1 MHRLTS
7 SLRSVPLA
15 DTAARAEAVAAGLG
29 ITRVTDTTWLDSVG
43 IPVFASVRPSAAP
56 GSLCV
61 NAGKG
66 VRPEEA
72 RVGALMEAIEFARAE
87 YGARTVEVFDSTPH
101 EVASQPG
108 AEFDFVDLCPLL
120 GRQVDPHGRL
130 VCVMAE
136 DIVDGTRIAL
146 PAELVFSPYK
156 ENPGQRIF
164 GTSTNGLSSGNTVE
178 EATLHGLAEVIE
190 RDVNAFNHIAD
201 RSRLVKLDNPP
212 PEIAELVAKVEA
224 AGLRAVLRYTPNEF
238 GLPYVAGFILEPGD
252 DVPIAIA
259 HGAGLHPVR
268 DIAAVRGLCEAA
280 QSRLTG
286 IHGGRDDLL
295 AGGRY
300 TPRAGDVAALRARV
314 TDATDAVRYS
324 EIPTHPVTSIDSALQ
339 LLLDRLQRKVYRVI
353 LSTMDS
359 LAAVRVIVPGL
370 ESLTHGLNRV
380 GPRLAA
386 RA

>member
-7 SLRSVPLA
+7 SLRSAPLA
-15 DTAARAEAVAAGLG
+15 ETAARAEVVAAELG
-29 ITRVTDTTWLDSVG
+29 ITRVTDTTWLDSIG
-43 IPVFASVRPSAAP
+43 IPVFASIRPSATP

-120 GRQVDPHGRL
+120 GKEVDPHGRL

-136 DIVDGTRIAL
+136 DIVDGTEIAL
-146 PAELVFSPYK
+146 PAELVFSPYQ

-178 EATLHGLAEVIE
+178 EATVHGLAEVIE

-201 RSRLVKLDNPP
+201 RSRLVELDSPP
-212 PEIAELVAKVEA
+212 PEVAELIAKVEA

-238 GLPYVAGFILEPGD
+238 GLPYVAGFILEPED
-252 DVPIAIA
+252 DMPIAIA
-259 HGAGLHPVR
+259 HGAGLHLVR

-300 TPRAGDVAALRARV
+300 APRDGDVAALRARV
-314 TDATDAVRYS
+314 TDAKDAVRYS
-324 EIPTHPVTSIDSALQ
+324 EIPTHLVTSIESALD
-339 LLLDRLQRKVYRVI
+339 LLMKSLRRQAYRVV
-353 LSTMDS
+353 LTAGP
-359 LAAVRVIVPGL
+359 LAVVRVIVPGL
-370 ESLTHGLNRV
+370 ESLTHGLHRV